1 MNPLR
6 SVGSRLAAA
15 LALVVAVALGVAWMV
30 IVPTLERNLTEAK
43 LDQQARRAAAALK
56 QFPVFSFEHPRAGPK
71 EVANWAAEHAG
82 LVNARI
88 VVYAVRAGGAERQ
101 LRVRADSGEDFVSAD
116 VSEDALAARAAR
128 FGRPTQ
134 GVVAQ
139 DGARYAEVAVPIR
152 KTNAVVLFSSS
163 LEDTVASV
171 RQVKRRL
178 LVAGGLALGIAVL
191 LGYGAASIFARR
203 IRRLERAA
211 DRIAGG
217 LLDEPVVDRGSDELG
232 QLADAFERMRT
243 QLVRL
248 DHARR
253 EFIANA
259 SHELRTP
266 IFSLGGFLELI
277 AGDDVDE
284 PTRREFIGTMQ
295 EQLARLQRLAT
306 DLLDLSRLDAGEL
319 SLELEPVDVARVAEA
334 LAEEFAAVAL
344 SSDHPIELAP
354 GERPVEAL
362 ADETRTLRI
371 GRALLDNAIRHTP
384 GGTQI
389 RLSTG
394 RIDGRAVLSV
404 EDAGPGIPADQ
415 VRQVF
420 ERFHRAEGAHAS
432 GSGLGLAIA
441 RELAGAMGGRV
452 ALESGGGRTIF
463 RLELPGAA
471 PAEAPGLVP
480 FPREIGRRPAPS

>member
-1 MNPLR
+1 MNPFR

-15 LALVVAVALGVAWMV
+15 LALLVALALGVAWIV
-30 IVPTLERNLTEAK
+30 VVPTLEHNLTQAK
-43 LDQQARRAAAALK
+43 LDQQSRRAVAVAK
-56 QFPVFSFEHPRAGPK
+56 KFPLVSFEADPK
-71 EVANWAAEHAG
+71 AVRDWAAENAA

-88 VVYAVRAGGAERQ
+88 VVYAVEGAGAEQQ
-101 LRVRADSGEDFVSAD
+101 LRVRADSGEDIDLASD
-116 VSEDALAARAAR
+116 PLAARSAR
-128 FGRPTQ
+128 FGRATR
-134 GVVAQ
+134 GVVGQ
-139 DGARYAEVAVPIR
+139 EGGRYAEVAVPIR
-152 KTNAVVLFSSS
+152 ETNAVVLFSSS

-178 LVAGGLALGIAVL
+178 LVAGALALGIAVL

-217 LLDEPVVDRGSDELG
+217 RLDEPVVDRGSDELG

-277 AGDDVDE
+277 ASEDVDE

-295 EQLARLQRLAT
+295 EQLERLQKLAA
-306 DLLDLSRLDAGEL
+306 DLLDLSRLDAGQL

-344 SSDHPIELAP
+344 STDHPIELATA
-354 GERPVEAL
+354 GSAVEAL

-384 GGTQI
+384 AGTPI
-389 RLSTG
+389 RLSAG
-394 RIDGRAVLSV
+394 RVDGRAMLAV
-404 EDAGPGIPADQ
+404 EDAGGGIPPEQA
-415 VRQVF
+415 RQVF
-420 ERFHRAEGAHAS
+420 ERFQRGEGGHAS

-452 ALESGGGRTIF
+452 DLESAAGRTVF
-463 RLELPGAA
+463 TLELPAA
-471 PAEAPGLVP
+471 
-480 FPREIGRRPAPS
+480 FPREIAGRSASTRS

>member
-1 MNPLR
+1 MNPVR

-15 LALVVAVALGVAWMV
+15 LALVVAVALGVAWIV
-30 IVPTLERNLTEAK
+30 IVPTLEHNLTQAK
-43 LDQQARRAAAALK
+43 LDQQSRRAAAAAK
-56 QFPVFSFEHPRAGPK
+56 KFPVFSFEHPAAGPN
-71 EVANWAAEHAG
+71 VIQDWAAENAA

-88 VVYAVRAGGAERQ
+88 IVYATQAGGAEPQ
-101 LRVRADSGEDFVSAD
+101 LRVRADSGEDIVSAD
-116 VSEDALAARAAR
+116 VTEDELAVRAAGIR
-128 FGRPTQ
+128 RTTR
-134 GVVAQ
+134 GVVVLEGGRQ
-139 DGARYAEVAVPIR
+139 AEVAVPIP

-178 LVAGGLALGIAVL
+178 LVAGALALGIAVL

-217 LLDEPVVDRGSDELG
+217 RLDEPVVDRGSDELG
-232 QLADAFERMRT
+232 QLAEAFERMRT
-243 QLVRL
+243 QLARL

-306 DLLDLSRLDAGEL
+306 DLLDLSRLDAGQL
-319 SLELEPVDVARVAEA
+319 SLELESVDVAGVAEA

-344 SSDHPIELAP
+344 SSEHPIELAP
-354 GERPVEAL
+354 VDGHVEAL

-384 GGTQI
+384 AGTPI
-389 RLSTG
+389 RLSAG
-394 RIDGRAVLSV
+394 RFDSRAVLSV
-404 EDAGPGIPADQ
+404 EDAGPGIPPDQ
-415 VRQVF
+415 VLQVF
-420 ERFHRAEGAHAS
+420 ERFHRAEGGHAS

-452 ALESGGGRTIF
+452 ALESGGGRTVF
-463 RLELPGAA
+463 RLELPAA
-471 PAEAPGLVP
+471 S
-480 FPREIGRRPAPS
+480 FSREIGGRPMPN

>member
-1 MNPLR
+1 MNPFR

-30 IVPTLERNLTEAK
+30 VVPTLERNLAEAK
-43 LDQQARRAAAALK
+43 LDQQARRATAAAK
-56 QFPVFSFEHPRAGPK
+56 KFPIFSFETPAAGPN
-71 EVANWAAEHAG
+71 VVQDWAAENGA
-82 LVNARI
+82 LLNARI
-88 VVYAVRAGGAERQ
+88 VVYAIQGGRREPQLKVRG
-101 LRVRADSGEDFVSAD
+101 DSGEDIVSAD
-116 VSEDALAARAAR
+116 LSEDVLAMRAAR
-128 FGRPTQ
+128 FGRTTR
-134 GVVAQ
+134 GEVAQ
-139 DGARYAEVAVPIR
+139 DGGRYAEVAVPIR

-217 LLDEPVVDRGSDELG
+217 RLDEPVVDRGSDELG

-243 QLVRL
+243 QLARL

-306 DLLDLSRLDAGEL
+306 DLLDLSRLDAGQL
-319 SLELEPVDVARVAEA
+319 SLELEPVDVARIAEE

-354 GERPVEAL
+354 GDGPVEAL

-384 GGTQI
+384 GGTQV
-389 RLSTG
+389 RVSAG
-394 RIDGRAVLSV
+394 RSDGRAVLSV

-420 ERFHRAEGAHAS
+420 ERFHRVEGGHAS

-441 RELAGAMGGRV
+441 RELADAMGGRV
-452 ALESGGGRTIF
+452 VLESSAGRTVF
-463 RLELPGAA
+463 RLELPAVA
-471 PAEAPGLVP
+471 PAKPRGLVT
-480 FPREIGRRPAPS
+480 AT

>member
-1 MNPLR
+1 MNPFR

-15 LALVVAVALGVAWMV
+15 LALVVAIALGVAWIV
-30 IVPTLERNLTEAK
+30 IVPTLEHNLTQAK
-43 LDQQARRAAAALK
+43 LDQQSRRAGAVAK
-56 QFPVFSFEHPRAGPK
+56 NFPVFSFEHPAAAGPK
-71 EVANWAAEHAG
+71 AVQDWAAENAA
-82 LVNARI
+82 LVNSRI
-88 VVYAVRAGGAERQ
+88 VVYAVQAGGLQPQ
-101 LRVRADSGEDFVSAD
+101 LRVRADSGEDIASAD
-116 VSEDALAARAAR
+116 VTEDTLPVRAAE
-128 FGRPTQ
+128 FGRTTS
-134 GVVAQ
+134 GVVAL
-139 DGARYAEVAVPIR
+139 DGGRYVEVAVPIR
-152 KTNAVVLFSSS
+152 ETNAVVLFSSS

-178 LVAGGLALGIAVL
+178 LVAGALALGIAVL

-217 LLDEPVVDRGSDELG
+217 RLDEPVVDRGRDELG

-243 QLVRL
+243 QLARL
-248 DHARR
+248 DDARR

-306 DLLDLSRLDAGEL
+306 DLLDLSRLDAGQL

-354 GERPVEAL
+354 GAGPVEAL

-384 GGTQI
+384 DGTPI
-389 RLSTG
+389 RLSAA
-394 RIDGRAVLSV
+394 RAAGRAVLSV

-415 VRQVF
+415 ARQVF
-420 ERFHRAEGAHAS
+420 ERFHRAEGGHAS

-441 RELAGAMGGRV
+441 RELAGAMGGHV
-452 ALESGGGRTIF
+452 ALESIVGKTVF
-463 RLELPGAA
+463 RLELPAA
-471 PAEAPGLVP
+471 TPTASERTP
-480 FPREIGRRPAPS
+480 FSREIGRRPSPG